1 VIGRKFLAFTAF
13 LVLAAGSHGADS
25 AAMLTVA
32 AAANVRPPLDE
43 IRSAFE
49 RTAGI
54 RVTASYG
61 ASGILA
67 RQIEQGAPFDLFLS
81 ADTGFVDR
89 LEKERLVAPGGRAAY
104 AEGTLVIVT
113 ASGRPACRGVSDL
126 EAPAFRRIAVAKPE
140 IAPYGRAAIE
150 ALTRSGAIDAARPRL
165 VFAESVRDAL
175 RYVEAGDADAGFVAD
190 SEARETSLARCEVPR
205 TLYAPIRQEAAVL
218 AGSAH
223 PREASAFFAFLRG
236 PQARAIWTRHGYRL
250 P

>member
-1 VIGRKFLAFTAF
+1 MIGRKFLAFTAF
-13 LVLAAGSHGADS
+13 LALAAGSYGADS
-25 AAMLTVA
+25 ASLTVA
-32 AAANVRPPLDE
+32 AAANVRPALDE

-49 RTAGI
+49 RRSGI

-81 ADTGFVDR
+81 ADSGFVDR
-89 LEKERLVAPGGRAAY
+89 LERERLVAVGKRAVY
-104 AEGTLVIVT
+104 AEGTLVVVT
-113 ASGRPACRGVSDL
+113 ASGGPACRGVSDL
-126 EAPAFRRIAVAKPE
+126 EAPAFRRIAIAKPE
-140 IAPYGRAAIE
+140 IAPYGRAAVE
-150 ALTRSGAIDAARPRL
+150 ALTRAGAIDGVRPRL

-175 RYVEAGDADAGFVAD
+175 RYVEAGDAEAGFVAD
-190 SEARETSLARCEVPR
+190 SEARQTALPRFEVPR

-223 PREASAFFAFLRG
+223 AKEAAAFFGFLRG
-236 PQARAIWTRHGYRL
+236 AEAREIWTRHGYRL